1 MLPDLP
7 YKAIKMAIS
16 KRKRYVLVFLVG
28 LLLLTLFVLKYRND
42 MGYVFLAIC
51 FGVPTVPELEE
62 IARVQ
67 TYLIKHYHFD
77 IIPDAKT
84 EAGSPPDM
92 SRLGG
97 RVGGTGLLGKT
108 PHTIIIWGI
117 TNTVHQ
123 NQILDIL
130 QKYKRQEEARMI
142 ILEFY
147 RQENFVYRKTKHGRG
162 GARRPEELIRREKI
176 R

>member
-1 MLPDLP
+1 
-7 YKAIKMAIS
+7 MAIS
-16 KRKRYVLVFLVG
+16 KRRRYVLVFLVG
-28 LLLLTLFVLKYRND
+28 LLLLLTPFVVKYRND
-42 MGYVFLAIC
+42 MCYVFAAIC
-51 FGVPTVPELEE
+51 FGVPAVPELEE

-67 TYLIKHYHFD
+67 TYLTEHYRFD
-77 IIPDAKT
+77 IIPDGKT
-84 EAGSPPDM
+84 EAGSPPGT

-123 NQILDIL
+123 DQILDIL
-130 QKYKRQEEARMI
+130 QEYKRKKESRTI

-162 GARRPEELIRREKI
+162 GTRGPEELIRREKV